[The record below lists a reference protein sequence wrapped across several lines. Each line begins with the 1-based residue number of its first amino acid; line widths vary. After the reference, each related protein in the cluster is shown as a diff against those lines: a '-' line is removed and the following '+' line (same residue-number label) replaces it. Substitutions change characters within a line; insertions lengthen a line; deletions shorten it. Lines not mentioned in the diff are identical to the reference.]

1 MTCHFSYLKMLELEM
16 ITGYKNKK
24 KVMDTNTIEIHMT
37 IFNISLILQ

>member
-16 ITGYKNKK
+16 ITGYKKK